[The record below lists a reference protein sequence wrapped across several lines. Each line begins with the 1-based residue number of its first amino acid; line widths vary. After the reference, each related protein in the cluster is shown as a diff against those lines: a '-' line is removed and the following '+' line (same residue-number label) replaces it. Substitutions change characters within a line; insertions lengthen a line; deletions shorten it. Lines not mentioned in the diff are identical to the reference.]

1 MQVTNKHHS
10 RFNIH
15 GVITTP
21 DGCET
26 FTSRSSKTTAEIQ
39 FARVEH
45 EWIAEY
51 RFRFRCGAF
60 HGRTLPLSVYSNTST
75 DRQVSLTDAAL
86 RLLDHAA
93 LRCGD
98 EASLNATQRNELS
111 ELRGWLNALIEKLT
125 KPMTG
130 MRFLDVYAGIGGF
143 HQALSGMGA
152 TCVGAVEIDKAARE
166 TYAKN
171 HGTGFPFHD
180 DICKVDPKA
189 LPDFDILC
197 GGFPC
202 QSFSNAGN
210 GEGYA
215 AAGKGGLFFELVRI
229 VAVKKPKQIILE
241 NVAAFATH
249 DGGATCDLALDAFA
263 EIGYDASVQ
272 VLNAADFGLPQKRE
286 RLFIVAIRLDLLDT
300 AGAPFLFP
308 QATDSSKVVED
319 ILEARITAGRCATKM
334 NRKQPDLTERIERT
348 VTVGLIND
356 KESQGYRVYSPKG
369 KGITLCANSGGPG
382 MQTGLYLVAGKPRK
396 LTPRECARMQ
406 GFPDTFQHHPSPFLA
421 RKQFGNAVAV
431 PVVAAIARESSQFLT
446 GQSAH

>member
-10 RFNIH
+10 RFNAH
-15 GVITTP
+15 GVMTTP

-26 FTSRSSKTTAEIQ
+26 FTSRSGKTTAEIQ
-39 FARVEH
+39 FARVAH
-45 EWIAEY
+45 EWIAEP

-60 HGRTLPLSVYSNTST
+60 HGRTLPLSVHSKTSSNQTT
-75 DRQVSLTDAAL
+75 AIADAVQ
-86 RLLDHAA
+86 RLLDHTA

-98 EASLNATQRNELS
+98 DGSLNATQRNELA
-111 ELRGWLNALIEKLT
+111 ELDGWINTLVDKLAN
-125 KPMTG
+125 PLTG
-130 MRFLDVYAGIGGF
+130 MRFMDVFAGIGGF

-152 TCVGAVEIDKAARE
+152 TCIGAVEIDKAARE
-166 TYAKN
+166 TYANN
-171 HGTGFPFHD
+171 HGTGFPFYD
-180 DICKVDPKA
+180 DICQVDPKA

-202 QSFSNAGN
+202 QSFSKAGD

-215 AAGKGGLFFELVRI
+215 AAGKGSLFFELVRI
-229 VAVKKPKQIILE
+229 AAVKKPKQIILE

-249 DGGATCDLALDAFA
+249 DGGATCDQALNALA

-272 VLNAADFGLPQKRE
+272 GLNAADFGLPQKRE
-286 RLFIVAIRLDLLDT
+286 RLFVVATRLDLLDT

-334 NRKQPDLTERIERT
+334 NRKLPDLTERIERT

-356 KESQGYRVYSPKG
+356 KESQG
-369 KGITLCANSGGPG
+369 
-382 MQTGLYLVAGKPRK
+382 
-396 LTPRECARMQ
+396 
-406 GFPDTFQHHPSPFLA
+406 
-421 RKQFGNAVAV
+421 
-431 PVVAAIARESSQFLT
+431 
-446 GQSAH
+446 